1 LEFVI
6 MPRFRSETLRE
17 FAVDLFLAAKVDRDE
32 AATVA
37 QSLVESNLRGHDS
50 HGVIRV
56 AEYIEQ
62 LGTGQLIAGGTLR
75 ILAETSA
82 VIAGDGGR
90 GFGQV
95 LCRRLIEIVGAKARE
110 QGVAC
115 GTLMNC
121 GHVGRLGEWVERA
134 ARDGLAGLISVNDN
148 GVAFTVAPPG
158 GIAPRISTNPIAIGV
173 PTDAEPLV
181 LDISTSAVA
190 NGKLKVA
197 RLAGRE
203 VPPGWIQDAAG
214 NASNDPNVMLTD
226 PPGMLLP
233 FGGDQSYKAF
243 GLGLLFDILVAG
255 LSGGFCPP
263 APSGIL
269 ECNNVLLVL
278 WDPAWFAGHDHFRG
292 EADKLINAVRD
303 TPRKPG
309 VDRIQLPGDRSAD
322 VKRDR
327 LVNGIPLDGDNWET
341 LARLAKQLDVRP
353 PQPL

>member
-1 LEFVI
+1 
-6 MPRFRSETLRE
+6 MPRFHARDLERMSGDLLQAHGVRADDA
-17 FAVDLFLAAKVDRDE
+17 AV
-32 AATVA
+32 VA
-37 QSLVESNLRGHDS
+37 RSLVESNLRGHDS

-56 AEYIEQ
+56 AEYVEQ
-62 LGTGQLIAGGTLR
+62 LGTGQLVAGGSLR
-75 ILAETSA
+75 VLAETPA
-82 VIAGDGGR
+82 MIAGDGGR

-95 LCRRLIEIVGAKARE
+95 LCRRLIELVGAKARE

-115 GTLMNC
+115 GTLMHC
-121 GHVGRLGEWVERA
+121 GHVGRLGEWVELA
-134 ARDGLAGLISVNDN
+134 ARGGLAGLISVNDN
-148 GVAFTVAPPG
+148 GVVFTVAPPG

-203 VPPGWIQDAAG
+203 VPSGWIQDAAG
-214 NASNDPNVMLTD
+214 NPTTDPNVMLAD
-226 PPGMLLP
+226 PPGTLLP
-233 FGGDQSYKAF
+233 FGGDQGYKAF
-243 GLGLLFDILVAG
+243 GLGLVFDILVAG

-278 WDPAWFAGHDHFRG
+278 WDPARFAGHEHFRR
-292 EADKLINAVRD
+292 EADKLIAAVRD
-303 TPRKPG
+303 TPRKSG

-322 VKRDR
+322 IRRER
-327 LVNGIPLDGDNWET
+327 LANGIPLDGDNWDT
-341 LARLAKQLDVRP
+341 LALLSKQLEVRLP
-353 PQPL
+353 DSM

>member
-1 LEFVI
+1 
-6 MPRFRSETLRE
+6 MPRFIASKLETWTAE
-17 FAVDLFLAAKVDRDE
+17 LFVAAGVSRDE
-32 AATVA
+32 AAVVA
-37 QSLVESNLRGHDS
+37 ASLVESNLRGHDS

-56 AEYIEQ
+56 AEYVEQ
-62 LGTGQLIAGGTLR
+62 LGTGQLVAGGSLR
-75 ILAETSA
+75 MLAETPA
-82 VIAGDGGR
+82 MIAGDGGR

-95 LCRRLIEIVGAKARE
+95 LCRRLIELVGAKARE

-115 GTLMNC
+115 GTLMHC
-121 GHVGRLGEWVERA
+121 GHVGRLGEWVELA
-134 ARDGLAGLISVNDN
+134 ACGGLAGLISVNDN

-190 NGKLKVA
+190 NGKIKVA

-214 NASNDPNVMLTD
+214 NPTTDPNVMLAD
-226 PPGMLLP
+226 PPGTLLP
-233 FGGDQSYKAF
+233 FGGDQGYKAF
-243 GLGLLFDILVAG
+243 GLGLLLDILVAG
-255 LSGGFCPP
+255 LSGGFSPP

-278 WDPAWFAGHDHFRG
+278 WDPARFAGHEHFRN
-292 EADKLINAVRD
+292 EAAKLIAAVRD

-309 VDRIQLPGDRSAD
+309 VARIQLPGDRSAEI
-322 VKRDR
+322 RRER
-327 LVNGIPLDGDNWET
+327 LAQGIPLEGDNWET
-341 LARLAKQLDVRP
+341 LVRLARKLEVP
-353 PQPL
+353 VPTPL